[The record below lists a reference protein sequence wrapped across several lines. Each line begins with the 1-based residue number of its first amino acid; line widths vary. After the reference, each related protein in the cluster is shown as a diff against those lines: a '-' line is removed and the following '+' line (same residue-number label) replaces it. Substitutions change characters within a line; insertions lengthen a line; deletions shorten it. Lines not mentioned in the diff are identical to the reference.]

1 MYQVYTPVKV
11 IDPELERHE
20 QVGVVVSASP
30 DGTPITVKFDEADS
44 DGAFSSEFTLDQIRG
59 L

>member
-1 MYQVYTPVKV
+1 MYQVYTAVKV
-11 IDPELERHE
+11 VDDELERHG

-30 DGTPITVKFDEADS
+30 DGTPVTVKFEEADS
-44 DGAFSSEFTLDQIRG
+44 DGALSSEFTIDQIRG

>member
-1 MYQVYTPVKV
+1 MYQVYTAVKV
-11 IDPELERHE
+11 VDDELERHG

-30 DGTPITVKFDEADS
+30 DGTPITVKFDDADS
-44 DGAFSSEFTLDQIRG
+44 DGALSSEFTLDQIRG

>member
-1 MYQVYTPVKV
+1 MYQVYTAVKV
-11 IDPELERHE
+11 VDEELERHG

-30 DGTPITVKFDEADS
+30 DGTPVTVKFEEEDS
-44 DGAFSSEFTLDQIRG
+44 DGALSSEFTLDQIRG